1 MDCFMNFIGPEERV
15 PSQSQKALYYCPKC
29 LHGFTLKSN
38 RNRHFRY
45 ECGHEPRFKFF
56 LYGSYGIGLY
66 DSTKPDANQT
76 IRVSPIRRRGSNR
89 RNHVCPKC
97 GNGYTVI
104 KSLRRHLRYEC
115 GLTPRFKCP
124 YCGTRSK
131 QRGHV
136 SQHIRVVWTTIE
148 PGPPRKSR
156 HASYLK
162 DEDLTLKCPQC
173 GRGYKVKPSLS
184 KHLKYECGGRRNFS
198 CDLCGRSFTQNV
210 KVKSDFL
217 KPLISSMAAIDISA
231 NSSVQFNTGLSMSPA
246 SVPVDLSIDQVRYRT
261 VAPVVSEMQNCNWMS
276 QTHKTYKCP
285 NCERLLS
292 HRYTL
297 KRHLITVCG
306 KNRNTTGK
314 YECKRCNKR
323 YECKGSLSRHRKFEC
338 RVTPQFWCIVCK
350 KRFTQR
356 SSLNR
361 HLKTKHSEE
370 VINNTVLDEFKVV
383 QQQNNFRKSNN
394 ISKLGRMKSKL

>member
-1 MDCFMNFIGPEERV
+1 C
-15 PSQSQKALYYCPKC
+15 
-29 LHGFTLKSN
+29 
-38 RNRHFRY
+38 
-45 ECGHEPRFKFF
+45 
-56 LYGSYGIGLY
+56 
-66 DSTKPDANQT
+66 
-76 IRVSPIRRRGSNR
+76 
-89 RNHVCPKC
+89 
-97 GNGYTVI
+97 
-104 KSLRRHLRYEC
+104 HLRLLP
-115 GLTPRFKCP
+115 G
-124 YCGTRSK
+124 
-131 QRGHV
+131 
-136 SQHIRVVWTTIE
+136 VVWTTIE

-210 KVKSDFL
+210 SLRRHLMQSHNFYQPPRTQYPFLERAVVSSSRKWKSYDDISVKNNSKVKSDFL